1 MEPFTVLC
9 NDELDKADENHE
21 KWQFALAIPVIYI
34 GATVTAAV
42 FAMLVAKYGAEAVR
56 RAGVRQTSI
65 HYDLSVKEH
74 FTNCQYYQYRHI

>member
-1 MEPFTVLC
+1 
-9 NDELDKADENHE
+9 
-21 KWQFALAIPVIYI
+21 
-34 GATVTAAV
+34 
-42 FAMLVAKYGAEAVR
+42 MLVAKYGAEAVR